1 MKLIEA
7 SYEILPSHG
16 YTLPDIYKDI
26 ERAGRTCYKSENKI
40 TEDSAEPFVKMIMER
55 KHTAVLEQGTVYLYF
70 PYLFYNNTVLKYE
83 HNPYSK
89 VEFNSNIIRGE
100 NGEKKCIPL
109 EYGYA
114 GYYITTNYRVII
126 ENHWESDLTFICEPT
141 EYHQKRISVRF
152 ICSRAIANELV
163 RHRVFSYCQESSR
176 YCNYSKE
183 KFGANITY
191 IIPYW
196 INKDLIKDD
205 TFNGD
210 VFQDTENKELIKLG
224 RFKAS
229 LKQCEYDYL
238 ELIKNGCSAQEA
250 REVLPLCT
258 KTEIVMT
265 GYEKDWV
272 KFFELRT
279 SVAAHPDMRNLV
291 TPLKEEL
298 HL

>member
-7 SYEILPSHG
+7 SYEVLPSHG

-26 ERAGRTCYKSENKI
+26 ERAARTCYKSESKT
-40 TEDSAEPFVKMIMER
+40 TENSAEPFVNMIIER
-55 KHTAVLEQGTVYLYF
+55 GHTAVLEQGTIYLYL
-70 PYLFYNNTVLKYE
+70 PYVHYSARVIKYQT
-83 HNPYSK
+83 NPYSR
-89 VEFNSNIIRGE
+89 VNYNSNVVINKE
-100 NGEKKCIPL
+100 GEKECLPL
-109 EYGYA
+109 AYGYA
-114 GYYITTNYRVII
+114 GYYITTNYRVIKQ
-126 ENHWESDLTFICEPT
+126 NHWEEDLEYLCEPCK
-141 EYHQKRISVRF
+141 YHSKRISVRF

-196 INKDLIKDD
+196 INKDLIKDKD
-205 TFNGD
+205 FNGD
-210 VFQDTENKELIKLG
+210 VFQDTENKELVKLG

-258 KTEIVMT
+258 KTELVMT
-265 GYEKDWV
+265 GFEEDW
-272 KFFELRT
+272 KQFFELRT

>member
-1 MKLIEA
+1 MKLIK
-7 SYEILPSHG
+7 PSFLIKEQEPG
-16 YTLPDIYKDI
+16 LEGIYKQI
-26 ERAGRTCYKSENKI
+26 EWAGRHCYKSLDKI
-40 TEDSAEPFVKMIMER
+40 TENSAKEFVDRIIKLG
-55 KHTAVLEQGTVYLYF
+55 HGSVLEHGTVYLAM
-70 PYLFYNNTVLKYE
+70 PMETMLPIEANGWGKYTK
-83 HNPYSK
+83 NPYSRGFK
-89 VEFNSNIIRGE
+89 VCIV
-100 NGEKKCIPL
+100 NGQKRV
-109 EYGYA
+109 A
-114 GYYITTNYRVII
+114 ITTNLRVLI
-126 ENHWESDLTFICEPT
+126 ENNWLDDLQYICEPT
-141 EYHQKRISVRF
+141 EFHERRTCVKF

-163 RHRVFSYCQESSR
+163 RHRVFSFSQESSR
-176 YCNYSKE
+176 YCNYSRE

-196 INKDLIKDD
+196 IDENLINDCQ
-205 TFNGD
+205 FNGD
-210 VFQDTENKELIKLG
+210 VFQDTENKELVKLG

>member
-16 YTLPDIYKDI
+16 YTLSDIYKDI

-40 TEDSAEPFVKMIMER
+40 TENSAKEFVDKII
-55 KHTAVLEQGTVYLYF
+55 KLGHGSVLEQGTVYLAM
-70 PYLFYNNTVLKYE
+70 PMETMLPIEANGWGKYTKN
-83 HNPYSK
+83 HYSRGFK
-89 VEFNSNIIRGE
+89 VCIV
-100 NGEKKCIPL
+100 NGQERV
-109 EYGYA
+109 A
-114 GYYITTNYRVII
+114 ITTNLRVLI
-126 ENHWESDLTFICEPT
+126 ENNWLDDLQYICEPT
-141 EYHQKRISVRF
+141 EFHERRICVKF

-163 RHRVFSYCQESSR
+163 RHRVFSFSQESSR

-183 KFGANITY
+183 RFGANITY

-196 INKDLIKDD
+196 IDENLINDCQ
-205 TFNGD
+205 FNGD
-210 VFQDTENKELIKLG
+210 VFQDTDNKDLIKVG

>member
-26 ERAGRTCYKSENKI
+26 ERAGRHCYKSLDKI
-40 TEDSAEPFVKMIMER
+40 TENSAKEFVDRIIKLG
-55 KHTAVLEQGTVYLYF
+55 HGSVLEHGTVYLAM
-70 PYLFYNNTVLKYE
+70 PMETMLPIEANGWGKYTK
-83 HNPYSK
+83 NPYSRGFK
-89 VEFNSNIIRGE
+89 VCIV
-100 NGEKKCIPL
+100 NGQERV
-109 EYGYA
+109 A
-114 GYYITTNYRVII
+114 ITTNLRVLV
-126 ENHWESDLTFICEPT
+126 ENNWLDDLQYICEPT
-141 EYHQKRISVRF
+141 EFHERRICVKF

-163 RHRVFSYCQESSR
+163 RHRVFSFSQESSR
-176 YCNYSKE
+176 YCNYSRE

-265 GYEKDWV
+265 GYEKDWI

>member
-1 MKLIEA
+1 MKLIK
-7 SYEILPSHG
+7 PSFLIKEQESG
-16 YTLPDIYKDI
+16 LEGIYKQI
-26 ERAGRTCYKSENKI
+26 EWAGRHCYKSLDKI
-40 TEDSAEPFVKMIMER
+40 TENSAKEFVDRIIKLG
-55 KHTAVLEQGTVYLYF
+55 HGSVLEHGTVYLAM
-70 PYLFYNNTVLKYE
+70 PMETMLPIEANGWGKYTK
-83 HNPYSK
+83 NPYSRGFK
-89 VEFNSNIIRGE
+89 VCIV
-100 NGEKKCIPL
+100 NGQERV
-109 EYGYA
+109 A
-114 GYYITTNYRVII
+114 ITTNLRVLI
-126 ENHWESDLTFICEPT
+126 ENNWLDDLQYICEPT
-141 EYHQKRISVRF
+141 KFHERRICVKF

-163 RHRVFSYCQESSR
+163 RHRIFSFCQESSR

-196 INKDLIKDD
+196 INKDLIKDND
-205 TFNGD
+205 FNGD
-210 VFQDTENKELIKLG
+210 VFQDTDNKDLIKVG

-238 ELIKNGCSAQEA
+238 ELIRNGCSAQEA

-258 KTEIVMT
+258 KTELVMT
-265 GYEKDWV
+265 GFEEDWV

-279 SVAAHPDMRNLV
+279 SNAAHPDMRNLV

>member
-1 MKLIEA
+1 MA
-7 SYEILPSHG
+7 SPYDGS
-16 YTLPDIYKDI
+16 
-26 ERAGRTCYKSENKI
+26 
-40 TEDSAEPFVKMIMER
+40 
-55 KHTAVLEQGTVYLYF
+55 TAD
-70 PYLFYNNTVLKYE
+70 
-83 HNPYSK
+83 
-89 VEFNSNIIRGE
+89 
-100 NGEKKCIPL
+100 KKCDL
-109 EYGYA
+109 YHLYVS
-114 GYYITTNYRVII
+114 TNYRVLF
-126 ENHWESDLTFICEPT
+126 ENKRLDDLKYLCDPT
-141 EYHQKRISVRF
+141 IYHQRRVTVKFTCNIGV
-152 ICSRAIANELV
+152 SREYN
-163 RHRVFSYCQESSR
+163 RHRKDSINEESTR

-265 GYEKDWV
+265 GYEKDWI

-291 TPLKEEL
+291 TSLKEEL

>member
-1 MKLIEA
+1 
-7 SYEILPSHG
+7 
-16 YTLPDIYKDI
+16 
-26 ERAGRTCYKSENKI
+26 
-40 TEDSAEPFVKMIMER
+40 MER

-89 VEFNSNIIRGE
+89 VEFNSNIIREE

-196 INKDLIKDD
+196 INKDLIKDND
-205 TFNGD
+205 FSGD
-210 VFQDTENKELIKLG
+210 VFQDTENKELVKLG

>member
-40 TEDSAEPFVKMIMER
+40 TENSAKEFVDRIIKLG
-55 KHTAVLEQGTVYLYF
+55 HGSVLEHGTVYLAM
-70 PYLFYNNTVLKYE
+70 PMETMLPIEANGWGKYTK
-83 HNPYSK
+83 NPYSK
-89 VEFNSNIIRGE
+89 GFKV
-100 NGEKKCIPL
+100 CIVDGQ
-109 EYGYA
+109 ERVA
-114 GYYITTNYRVII
+114 ITTNLRVLIQ
-126 ENHWESDLTFICEPT
+126 NNWLDDLQYICEPT
-141 EYHQKRISVRF
+141 EFHERRICVKF

-163 RHRVFSYCQESSR
+163 RHRVFSFSQESSR
-176 YCNYSKE
+176 YCNYSRE

-196 INKDLIKDD
+196 IDENLINDCQ
-205 TFNGD
+205 FNGD
-210 VFQDTENKELIKLG
+210 VFQDTDNKDLIKVG

-238 ELIKNGCSAQEA
+238 ELIRNGCSAQEA

>member
-1 MKLIEA
+1 MKLIK
-7 SYEILPSHG
+7 PSFLIKEQEPG
-16 YTLPDIYKDI
+16 LEGIYKQI
-26 ERAGRTCYKSENKI
+26 EWAGRHCYKSLDKI
-40 TEDSAEPFVKMIMER
+40 TENSAKEFVDRIIKLG
-55 KHTAVLEQGTVYLYF
+55 HGSVLEHGTVYLAM
-70 PYLFYNNTVLKYE
+70 PMETMLPIEANGWGKYTK
-83 HNPYSK
+83 NPYSRGFK
-89 VEFNSNIIRGE
+89 VCIV
-100 NGEKKCIPL
+100 NGQKRV
-109 EYGYA
+109 A
-114 GYYITTNYRVII
+114 ITTNLRVLI
-126 ENHWESDLTFICEPT
+126 ENNWLDDLQYICEPT
-141 EYHQKRISVRF
+141 EFHERRTCVKF

-163 RHRVFSYCQESSR
+163 RHRVFSFSQESSR
-176 YCNYSKE
+176 YCNYSRE

-196 INKDLIKDD
+196 IDENLINDCQ
-205 TFNGD
+205 FNGD
-210 VFQDTENKELIKLG
+210 VFQDTDNKDLIKVG

>member
-26 ERAGRTCYKSENKI
+26 ERAGRTCYKSENKT
-40 TEDSAEPFVKMIMER
+40 TENSAKEFVDRIIKLG
-55 KHTAVLEQGTVYLYF
+55 HGSVLEHGTVYLAM
-70 PYLFYNNTVLKYE
+70 PMETMLPIEANGWGKYTK
-83 HNPYSK
+83 NSYSRGFK
-89 VEFNSNIIRGE
+89 VCIV
-100 NGEKKCIPL
+100 NGQERV
-109 EYGYA
+109 A
-114 GYYITTNYRVII
+114 ITTNLRVLI
-126 ENHWESDLTFICEPT
+126 ENNWLDDLQYICEPT
-141 EYHQKRISVRF
+141 EFHERRTCVKF

>member
-16 YTLPDIYKDI
+16 HTLPDIYKDI
-26 ERAGRTCYKSENKI
+26 ERAGRICYKSENKI
-40 TEDSAEPFVKMIMER
+40 TENSAKEFVDRIIKLG
-55 KHTAVLEQGTVYLYF
+55 HGSVLEHGTVYLAM
-70 PYLFYNNTVLKYE
+70 PMETMLPIEANGWGKYTK
-83 HNPYSK
+83 NSYSRGFK
-89 VEFNSNIIRGE
+89 VCIV
-100 NGEKKCIPL
+100 NGQERV
-109 EYGYA
+109 A
-114 GYYITTNYRVII
+114 ITTNLRVLI
-126 ENHWESDLTFICEPT
+126 ENNWLDDLQYICEPT
-141 EYHQKRISVRF
+141 EFHERRLCVKF

-163 RHRVFSYCQESSR
+163 RHRVFSFSQESSR
-176 YCNYSKE
+176 YCNYSRE

-205 TFNGD
+205 DFSGD

>member
-16 YTLPDIYKDI
+16 HTLPDIYKDI
-26 ERAGRTCYKSENKI
+26 ERAGRICYKSENKI
-40 TEDSAEPFVKMIMER
+40 TENSAKEFVDRIIKLG
-55 KHTAVLEQGTVYLYF
+55 HGSVLEHGTVYLAM
-70 PYLFYNNTVLKYE
+70 PVETMLPIEANGWGKYTK
-83 HNPYSK
+83 NSYSRGFK
-89 VEFNSNIIRGE
+89 VCIV
-100 NGEKKCIPL
+100 NGQERV
-109 EYGYA
+109 A
-114 GYYITTNYRVII
+114 ITTNLRVLI
-126 ENHWESDLTFICEPT
+126 ENNWLDDLQYICEPT
-141 EYHQKRISVRF
+141 EFHERRTCVKF

-163 RHRVFSYCQESSR
+163 RHRVFSFSQESSR
-176 YCNYSKE
+176 YCNYSRE

-196 INKDLIKDD
+196 VDENLINDCQ
-205 TFNGD
+205 FNGD
-210 VFQDTENKELIKLG
+210 VFQDTDNKDLIKVG

-265 GYEKDWV
+265 GYEKDGV

>member
-16 YTLPDIYKDI
+16 HTLPDIYKDI
-26 ERAGRTCYKSENKI
+26 ERAGRICYKSENKI
-40 TEDSAEPFVKMIMER
+40 TENSAKEFVDRIIKLG
-55 KHTAVLEQGTVYLYF
+55 HGSVLEHGTVYLAM
-70 PYLFYNNTVLKYE
+70 PMETMLPIEANGWGKYTK
-83 HNPYSK
+83 NSYSRGFK
-89 VEFNSNIIRGE
+89 VCIV
-100 NGEKKCIPL
+100 NGQERV
-109 EYGYA
+109 A
-114 GYYITTNYRVII
+114 ITTNLRVLI
-126 ENHWESDLTFICEPT
+126 ENNWLDDLQYICEPT
-141 EYHQKRISVRF
+141 EFHEKRICVKF

-163 RHRVFSYCQESSR
+163 RHRVFSFSQESSR

-196 INKDLIKDD
+196 INKDLIKDND
-205 TFNGD
+205 FSGD

>member
-1 MKLIEA
+1 MKLTEA
-7 SYEILPSHG
+7 SYEILPSYGH
-16 YTLPDIYKDI
+16 TLPDIYKDI

-70 PYLFYNNTVLKYE
+70 PYLLYNNTVLKYKN
-83 HNPYSK
+83 NPYSK
-89 VEFNSNIIRGE
+89 VEFNSNIIWGE
-100 NGEKKCIPL
+100 NGEKKCLPL
-109 EYGYA
+109 GYGYA

-196 INKDLIKDD
+196 INKDLIKDND
-205 TFNGD
+205 FSGD
-210 VFQDTENKELIKLG
+210 VFQDTENKELVKLG

-265 GYEKDWV
+265 GYEKD
-272 KFFELRT
+272 
-279 SVAAHPDMRNLV
+279 
-291 TPLKEEL
+291 
-298 HL
+298 